1 MNKVATV
8 FNHRKRNTI
17 IIILVVVLAV
27 LVGIY
32 LIYQSVGFRGKTTP
46 PEYRKIS
53 TVTGI
58 EITVAIRED
67 ATGLY
72 FEHNGERLSS
82 VNRIRDLIPKTEY
95 MFTVSNGSS
104 VKQGVFI
111 PALQKSVVVD
121 PQDAVTTSLS
131 FTNPGTYFFLGNTFQ
146 TGWSE
151 LKSGFDV
158 ATVGT
163 N

>member
-1 MNKVATV
+1 MNKIATV
-8 FNHRKRNTI
+8 FNHRKRN
-17 IIILVVVLAV
+17 ILIVLVLVLAALCAV
-27 LVGIY
+27 YVW
-32 LIYQSVGFRGKTTP
+32 YQSTGFRGKTTP

-53 TVTGI
+53 SVTGI
-58 EITVAIRED
+58 EITIAIRED

-82 VNRIRDLIPKTEY
+82 TNRIRDLMPGTEY
-95 MFTVSNGSS
+95 MFTVSNGST
-104 VKQGVFI
+104 VKQGIFI

-121 PQDAVTTSLS
+121 PENAVTTSLT

-146 TGWSE
+146 TGWDD

-158 ATVGT
+158 ATDVT